1 MSNEDIIF
9 KRMFET
15 IRNLKSESSKRLMEE
30 YEGDYN
36 ESQEDVVSEEKY
48 PGVKGQIIDPLLQ
61 KIPNVKIEDDGLTI
75 NKENSTITLEGT
87 IPSLSNLKFIVITDT
102 SNTEPLHV
110 SVENLNLSEDGL
122 TSLTALYAFAKT
134 FYNEWSINKV
144 KETFK

>member
-1 MSNEDIIF
+1 MSNEDIIT
-9 KRMFET
+9 KRMLNT
-15 IRNLKSESSKRLMEE
+15 IRQVKSDRAKRLMEE

-36 ESQEDVVSEEKY
+36 ESSEEVVSEEKY
-48 PGVKGQIIDPLLQ
+48 PGIRGQIIDPLLQ
-61 KIPNVKIEDDGLTI
+61 KIPNVKLEDDGLTV
-75 NKENSTITLEGT
+75 NKENSTITLEGV